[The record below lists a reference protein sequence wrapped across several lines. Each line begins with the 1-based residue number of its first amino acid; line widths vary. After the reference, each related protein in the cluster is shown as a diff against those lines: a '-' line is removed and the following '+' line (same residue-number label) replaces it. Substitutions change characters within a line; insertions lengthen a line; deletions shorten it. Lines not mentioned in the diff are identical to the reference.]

1 MAKLL
6 LVVKSGLFDQ
16 KVGQEVLADATGN
29 GSVEA
34 CGLGSAAAEGGP
46 PAGREGIDPEALKCS
61 SVDLQVEMQ
70 VVDERDGATAIEE
83 RAEEGS
89 AGGLRS
95 VLSELGGEVR
105 GLLIDPPA
113 GRREDEADRIGER
126 PRAGLEVE
134 ELRQVGDR
142 DDASRDLL
150 GRDPA
155 MGAQRELQKVAAG
168 AGPTAV
174 A

>member
-1 MAKLL
+1 
-6 LVVKSGLFDQ
+6 
-16 KVGQEVLADATGN
+16 
-29 GSVEA
+29 
-34 CGLGSAAAEGGP
+34 
-46 PAGREGIDPEALKCS
+46 
-61 SVDLQVEMQ
+61 MQ

-89 AGGLRS
+89 TGGLRS

-105 GLLIDPPA
+105 GLLVDPPT
-113 GRREDEADRIGER
+113 GRREDEADRIGEG
-126 PRAGLEVE
+126 PRAGLKVE

-142 DDASRDLL
+142 DDAGRDLL

-155 MGAQRELQKVAAG
+155 MGAHGELQKVAAG
-168 AGPTAV
+168 AGPTAG